1 MITCSQKNIM
11 LHVSKWAA
19 NVVVL
24 KLLVWMVTQVGVMLN
39 AERQLLNN
47 QKFFL
52 AYEKLFTLG
61 HILYIKHIRLKKT
74 NFDVFTV
81 KIGTLLQPMNSRG
94 DWNMQAISHNI
105 PRTLGTF
112 ALMATQKHA
121 NQCCQI
127 VYFWFEFVS
136 KNSLGGLWN
145 FPLMKNTVEKC

>member
-61 HILYIKHIRLKKT
+61 HILYIKHIRLKNAAYEQQGRLEYAG
-74 NFDVFTV
+74 NFT
-81 KIGTLLQPMNSRG
+81 
-94 DWNMQAISHNI
+94 
-105 PRTLGTF
+105 
-112 ALMATQKHA
+112 
-121 NQCCQI
+121 
-127 VYFWFEFVS
+127 
-136 KNSLGGLWN
+136 
-145 FPLMKNTVEKC
+145 

>member
-1 MITCSQKNIM
+1 
-11 LHVSKWAA
+11 
-19 NVVVL
+19 
-24 KLLVWMVTQVGVMLN
+24 MVTQVGVMLN

-74 NFDVFTV
+74 NFDVCTV

-112 ALMATQKHA
+112 ALMATQKA
-121 NQCCQI
+121 CKPVLPDCLLL
-127 VYFWFEFVS
+127 V
-136 KNSLGGLWN
+136 
-145 FPLMKNTVEKC
+145 